1 MAPELTIGNTGTQV
15 LSLNALFPLDA
26 LLSPLAEEDA
36 VDVDTVVMD
45 DLLFSVVSVE
55 LVTWD
60 NCLKKF
66 HKSP

>member
-1 MAPELTIGNTGTQV
+1 MAPELTIGNTGTPLV
-15 LSLNALFPLDA
+15 SLNALFPLDA

>member
-1 MAPELTIGNTGTQV
+1 MAPELSSGNTGTPV

-36 VDVDTVVMD
+36 VDVATVVME

-55 LVTWD
+55 LVTRD